1 VAPARVPGQSIPEGS
16 RLRYDVGDSLSIKRA
31 TNMSKILHGRIRG
44 RTIELTEELG
54 LVEGQEVEVQLKV
67 VPSAA
72 KWGEGILRTE
82 GALHDDPYWDAIMDE
97 VHQERKRDSRKDIL
111 D

>member
-1 VAPARVPGQSIPEGS
+1 VPGQSIPEGS

-82 GALHDDPYWDAIMDE
+82 GAYMTTLTGTPSWMRFIRSGKGTLARTSWNE
-97 VHQERKRDSRKDIL
+97 L
-111 D
+111 PA